1 MTTNSGEY
9 KYAQVV
15 GEQYNPNYDA
25 DKTRWR
31 NLSNAVGSDQRT
43 WGMCYYS
50 KKGSDTLVPTTLA
63 AHDFKMDIP
72 KNAYVKS
79 VTLEVSLRVANPAL
93 QVEAPYVAFMIY
105 GSNIDIPSD
114 TQWGET
120 GWVYGGGDYAVNLK
134 DSVSTSEKIFS
145 YTIPESELSKK
156 KFPAKSF
163 NENAMG
169 ADIHFKQPT
178 RFDGTNIAIYI
189 NWVRIKID
197 YSMPQTYLR
206 WGSDMWD
213 SENPY
218 ALKLNHRYRI
228 PLLYGNK
235 SKASAGHDQVVDI
248 QLPFG
253 THMEDGDWECTDGH
267 SWLEPIDP
275 YFGKY
280 RWHVDGGINAENFIN
295 MFIYTDTHGFK
306 TFTATNMGKSV
317 DGYISVQGGSEQ
329 YSDAHIS
336 SGDVQKLTTSCFYF
350 KTKVISDDSSIIY
363 DVIVD
368 GEEQAD
374 PSEISQTFKDYYNN
388 PSGEGNY
395 LIGWNLSADSQAVG
409 ISIDEENTDANH
421 IAFNIPRAEPVEIEW
436 TGCFMIVTEGM
447 NTLKLIENDLGHE
460 FEHQY
465 KSYDTN
471 GVNARF
477 IIDDTTWYDH
487 RILTELDLEGIVIPF
502 AVKDTDRYM
511 VEGDCSLKMRI
522 QKHLAYVGC
531 VPLKF
536 SHHDPKSDFENKT
549 VKETYRNNIYTGK
562 TGEIDEK
569 ITCELH
575 LPPQDWTTLQG
586 LCELD
591 KPVPVNAVPQA
602 FEGDVLN
609 HRGWVELGGVNNVQ
623 KTNPLYYKGELD
635 FEYITHNINT
645 RFQIAKGMSVSPY
658 DTQVLK
664 DFMDY
669 VCESGDEFADYTYT
683 NEDGMI
689 VHNRTG
695 YFNVETDGTYI
706 YDKDNEPNRRTL
718 MTMDNSQK
726 INIKSVSALAE
737 SNRISFEW
745 NSTKIPEDRENNVER
760 IVRIVDKDGL
770 ILLEY
775 KYFDYTFDT
784 VNNVYA
790 CRVNCSV
797 LNKSIGSFE
806 TVIDT
811 TMFLSN
817 DIESLNL
824 VQDVNGNIVQEE
836 EPTVIDMMPDTD
848 IIYHDPVTDE
858 DVEISADP
866 FTYNDYI
873 YGTKLHFTLVGNV
886 LNILDEGYTGKEV
899 SRNSITLEKAE
910 YYYEVEFTNKNVD
923 GDTNDILHFMDFEVQ
938 ETILT
943 TDLKQLY
950 SDMVVSSFPIP
961 HKTLLFTRTSE
972 EGMLYYYQN
981 EETPFTYIQEP
992 FYMYWNGVD
1001 LKSSAGSS
1009 LFNLNNSYTIF
1020 YLQNGLVKLG
1030 FNRINGALYL
1040 YKYDQYSDSYIRVST
1055 LQLTEYTDFDVG
1067 VLSDDKIEVK
1077 VGKTVFTMY
1086 RGYPYVVVKHSVD
1099 DIEFRDKF
1107 NKVYAEG
1114 INGVNVDFPVMWD
1127 LVNSDNLLPSCITG
1141 DDIKASCLDVETIY
1155 NEDVST
1161 EPTLSLTKV
1170 SPSTVKNED
1179 TVIFEVAGNVS
1190 NVDEEI
1196 DISDDYSGG
1205 FGEYSST
1212 EYDANGHRIAIDI
1225 PYVITDTS
1233 AKLVVELVTTL
1244 KTTSSLKLD
1253 VYVEGSGTPITYNVR
1268 STETFEDGNK
1278 LVTFNDVLHS
1288 RFADGAILK
1297 RFVVRLEGIHDLF
1310 DLNEHVSVLV
1320 DGDESY
1326 VGKVASGEPVY
1337 DDLGN
1342 LVMVPELKTN
1352 KFALIFKDNQP
1363 HTVQAV
1369 YKGNTE
1375 IGVAISNPLMIT
1387 PVQPSDGG
1395 TGVYLLTQEVPT
1407 ELKYL
1412 ETPRFKW
1419 KLTQNGSPVYGEIIE
1434 RVLPNTIWTATTN
1447 RNGEVVGIGSNL
1459 DILYQWTPGEYKIGA
1474 TYWKY
1479 EGGQKTQILAECW
1492 DTIKVVKNTP
1502 TLTFIKA
1509 GEKGKTAEFQLT
1521 DPLGKA
1527 MPNQTIIISVG
1538 SQVYTKTT
1546 DSLGK
1551 AYLRINRNGYF
1562 RYKATFNGN
1571 DYFNPVSRT
1580 DEERI
1585 GGN

>member
-1 MTTNSGEY
+1 MTTKSGEY
-9 KYAQVV
+9 QYAQAV

-63 AHDFKMDIP
+63 AHDFEMDIP

-79 VTLEVSLRVANPAL
+79 VTLEISLRVANPAL

-105 GSNIDIPSD
+105 GSNINIPSD

-134 DSVSTSEKIFS
+134 DTVSTSEKIFS

-163 NENAMG
+163 NERAMG

-178 RFDGTNIAIYI
+178 KFDGTNIAIYI

-206 WGSDMWD
+206 WGSDLWD

-218 ALKLNHRYRI
+218 SLKFNHRYRI

-235 SKASAGHDQVVDI
+235 SKASAGHDQFVDI

-253 THMEDGDWECTDGH
+253 VHMEPDDWECTDGH
-267 SWLEPIDP
+267 SWLEPIDEG

-295 MFIYTDTHGFK
+295 LFIYTDTRGFK
-306 TFTATNMGKSV
+306 TLTATNMGKDV
-317 DGYISVQGGSEQ
+317 DGYIFVNGHDGE
-329 YSDAHIS
+329 YSNAHIS
-336 SGDVQKLTTSCFYF
+336 SGDVQRLTTSCFYF
-350 KTKVISDDSSIIY
+350 KTKVISDDDSIIY
-363 DVIVD
+363 DVTVD
-368 GEEQAD
+368 GNGDAD
-374 PSEISQTFKDYYNN
+374 PSSISQAFKDYYNN
-388 PSGEGNY
+388 PAGEGNY
-395 LIGWNLSADSQAVG
+395 LIGWNLSADSQAAGVT
-409 ISIDEENTDANH
+409 IDEENTDANH
-421 IAFNIPRAEPVEIEW
+421 IAFNIPANTEVEIEW
-436 TGCFMIVTEGM
+436 TGCFMIVTSGN
-447 NTLKLIENDLGHE
+447 NTLKLIENDRGQE
-460 FEHQY
+460 FTHNY
-465 KSYDTN
+465 KSHDTD
-471 GVNARF
+471 GIQARF

-502 AVKDTDRYM
+502 AVKDTDKYM

-522 QKHLAYVGC
+522 QKHFAYIGC

-536 SHHDPKSDFENKT
+536 SHHDPKSDFSNKT
-549 VKETYRNNIYTGK
+549 IKETYRNNVYTGK
-562 TGEIDEK
+562 TGEIEET

-575 LPPQDWTTLQG
+575 LPPADWTTLQG

-591 KPVPVNAVPQA
+591 RPVPVNAVPQA

-609 HRGWVELGGVNNVQ
+609 HRGWVELGSVKNVQ
-623 KTNPLYYKGELD
+623 KTNPLWYKGELD
-635 FEYITHNINT
+635 FEYITHNINA

-658 DTQVLK
+658 DTEVLK
-664 DFMDY
+664 DFLDY

-683 NEDGMI
+683 NMDGMI

-706 YDKDNEPNRRTL
+706 YDGDNEPNRRTL
-718 MTMDNSQK
+718 MTMDNGQK
-726 INIKSVSALAE
+726 INIKSVTALAE

-760 IVRIVDKDGL
+760 IVRIVDSDGL

-775 KYFDYTFDT
+775 KYFDYAFDT

-836 EPTVIDMMPDTD
+836 EPSVIDMMPDTD
-848 IIYHDPVTDE
+848 INYYDPVTE
-858 DVEISADP
+858 EIVELSADP

-873 YGTKLHFTLVGNV
+873 YGTKLHFTLIGNV
-886 LNILDEGYTGKEV
+886 LNILDEGYNGKEI
-899 SRNSITLEKAE
+899 SRNNITLEKGE

-950 SDMVVSSFPIP
+950 NDMVVSSFPIP

-1040 YKYDQYSDSYIRVST
+1040 YKYDPYSESYVKVST
-1055 LQLTEYTDFDVG
+1055 LQLTEYTDFNVG
-1067 VLSDDKIEVK
+1067 VLSDDKIEIK

-1086 RGYPYVVVKHSVD
+1086 RGYPYVVVKHSVN
-1099 DIEFRDKF
+1099 DIEFKDSF

-1141 DDIKASCLDVETIY
+1141 DDIKASCLEVETIY
-1155 NEDVST
+1155 NEDVSV
-1161 EPTLSLTKV
+1161 EPTLSLAKL
-1170 SPSTVKNED
+1170 SPSVVENGD
-1179 TVIFEVAGNVS
+1179 AVIFEITGSVS

-1196 DISDDYSGG
+1196 SIDGDYTGG
-1205 FGEYSST
+1205 FGEYLS
-1212 EYDANGHRIAIDI
+1212 EKFDANGHRIPIDI
-1225 PYVITDTS
+1225 PYVITDQDS
-1233 AKLVVELVTTL
+1233 KLVVQLVTTL
-1244 KTTSSLKLD
+1244 KTTSNLELD
-1253 VYVEGSGTPITYNVR
+1253 VYIEGVDTPLTYSVV

-1278 LVTFNDVLHS
+1278 LVTFDDIPHSDFTIDDVLE
-1288 RFADGAILK
+1288 K
-1297 RFVVRLEGIHDLF
+1297 FVVRLQGTHNLF

-1326 VGKVASGEPVY
+1326 VGKVRY
-1337 DDLGN
+1337 DSTAQKWVADLDEYGK
-1342 LVMVPELKTN
+1342 LIMLPSLTTG

-1369 YKGNTE
+1369 YKGNNE

-1387 PVQPSDGG
+1387 PAQPSGG
-1395 TGVYLLTQEVPT
+1395 SGVYLLTQEIPT
-1407 ELKYL
+1407 EMKYL

-1419 KLTQNGSPVYGEIIE
+1419 KLTQNGSPVYDAIIE
-1434 RVLPNTIWTATTN
+1434 RILPNTIWTGTTN

-1459 DILYQWTPGEYKIGA
+1459 DILYQWTPGEYDIGA
-1474 TYWKY
+1474 KY
-1479 EGGQKTQILAECW
+1479 ELSEVLAECW
-1492 DTIKVVKNTP
+1492 GKIKVVKNTP
-1502 TLTFIKA
+1502 TLTFLKA
-1509 GEKGKTAEFQLT
+1509 EHKGKTAQYKLT
-1521 DPLGKA
+1521 DPLGNPI
-1527 MPNQTIIISVG
+1527 PNQTIIISVG

-1546 DSLGK
+1546 DSIGK
-1551 AYLRINRNGYF
+1551 VYLRINRTGHF

-1571 DYFNPVSRT
+1571 DYYNAISRT
-1580 DEERI
+1580 DDETIE
-1585 GGN
+1585 G